1 MKAEII
7 KIGNS
12 QGIRI
17 PKKIIE
23 QCGIKTSIELS
34 VKDNSIIL
42 TPISEIRKGWAE
54 SFGLMAK
61 NNDDYLIDE
70 NARNSFDQEGWEW

>member
-42 TPISEIRKGWAE
+42 TPISEIRKGWDE

-61 NNDDYLIDE
+61 NNDDSLIDE
-70 NARNSFDQEGWEW
+70 NARNSFDREGWEW